1 MSTSGVRKIVQKYV
15 NGYDEIYGD
24 NNPGNDSNNQEK
36 MTESALQLESTRD
49 SVHPNGHPTLAA
61 QHVSDNFLKRFL
73 QCPLNCCSPTLIS
86 YISWVLTI
94 LLFWGLLYCLLQK
107 DAIPGGPAFNICLL
121 ILVAQIFGKAIE
133 YLNLPSL
140 LGMLIAG
147 IFMKNVGLFSVDG
160 AYEDIVI
167 HLREIALSCILIKA
181 GLGLDAAAL
190 LKLSFVVLRLA
201 LLPCLAESTGA
212 AIASHF
218 ILGFPWLWGLLL
230 GFILSAVSPAVV
242 VPTLLEL
249 KENGYGNDK
258 SISTLVIAASS
269 VDDIAAISMFGVLL
283 GCLFS
288 EGDLTSKIVQGP
300 LELLIGVVWGLVMGL
315 ALACFPHR
323 EDKYVVSKRSI
334 LLGGVCTLAVLGS
347 QVIDKAGAG
356 PLGCVITAF
365 MAGVCWKM
373 QGWSND
379 YNPVADVFAF
389 TWKMLEIT
397 LFGLIGTE
405 IDLWVMDIKI
415 IFAGVIVLLVGL
427 SFRIVACCIA
437 LIGANLTLK
446 EVLFVNL
453 AWLPKATVQAALAPV
468 ALNLVKN
475 SNMEGTPDYS
485 YASSILTI
493 AVLSILITAPL
504 GAIGITYGGTRLL
517 HKSQLQPSR

>member
-1 MSTSGVRKIVQKYV
+1 
-15 NGYDEIYGD
+15 
-24 NNPGNDSNNQEK
+24 
-36 MTESALQLESTRD
+36 MTESTLQLESTRD

-61 QHVSDNFLKRFL
+61 QHASDNFLKRFL
-73 QCPLNCCSPTLIS
+73 QCPLNCFSPTLIS
-86 YISWVLTI
+86 YLTWVMI
-94 LLFWGLLYCLLQK
+94 VFLFWGLLFCVLNS

-121 ILVAQIFGKAIE
+121 IIVAQIFGKAVE
-133 YLNLPSL
+133 YMKLPSL

-160 AYEDIVI
+160 VYEEIVI
-167 HLREIALSCILIKA
+167 LLREIALACILIKA

-190 LKLSFVVLRLA
+190 LKLSFVVIRLA
-201 LLPCLAESTGA
+201 LLPCLAEATGA
-212 AIASHF
+212 TLASHF
-218 ILGFPWLWGLLL
+218 LLGFPWLWGMLL

-249 KENGYGNDK
+249 KEQGYGNDK

-300 LELLIGVVWGLVMGL
+300 LEVLIGVVWGLLMGL

-323 EDKYVVSKRSI
+323 EDKYVVTKRSI

-356 PLGCVITAF
+356 PLGCIITAF

-389 TWKMLEIT
+389 IWNMLQIT

-405 IDLWVMDIKI
+405 IDLWKMDVNV
-415 IFAGVIVLLVGL
+415 IFAGFFVLLVGL
-427 SFRIVACCIA
+427 TFRIFACCIA
-437 LIGANLTLK
+437 LIGAKLSLK

-475 SNMEGTPDYS
+475 SKMEGTPENT

-517 HKSQLQPSR
+517 HKSELQPSR